1 MVLCKDSEVYMRQLA
16 VLLSGAVA
24 SRSRPSPERAIVE
37 IVEVAPIPFTFTLK
51 APAAVPEPVSA
62 TAGHFP
68 SLGPLPS
75 PRYCGS
81 DYEVH
86 SVMRYGLQGQDHKAC
101 SVS

>member
-1 MVLCKDSEVYMRQLA
+1 
-16 VLLSGAVA
+16 
-24 SRSRPSPERAIVE
+24 VE
-37 IVEVAPIPFTFTLK
+37 IVEIAPIPFTFTLK

-81 DYEVH
+81 D
-86 SVMRYGLQGQDHKAC
+86 
-101 SVS
+101 